1 MAAHTIILNLRVRS
15 MDNLSETYGAYLNKM
30 KNRLY
35 GLLCEREKGGEWEK
49 FLDTIVI
56 ELLGQKEELNS
67 INYWSLLGKVQ
78 SLRFLS
84 YEYFRGTIFECMNL
98 MGKL

>member
-1 MAAHTIILNLRVRS
+1 

-67 INYWSLLGKVQ
+67 INYWSLLGKGQ

-84 YEYFRGTIFECMNL
+84 FKNRSSKIFV
-98 MGKL
+98 

>member
-1 MAAHTIILNLRVRS
+1 MIILSWQVKS
-15 MDNLSETYGAYLNKM
+15 VDNFTETYSAYLNKM

-56 ELLGQKEELNS
+56 EILGRKEELNS